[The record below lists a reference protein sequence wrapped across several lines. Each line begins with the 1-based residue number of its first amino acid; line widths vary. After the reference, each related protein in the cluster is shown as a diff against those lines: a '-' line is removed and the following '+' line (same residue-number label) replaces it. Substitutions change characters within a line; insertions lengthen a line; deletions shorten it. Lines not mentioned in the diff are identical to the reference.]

1 MPEPSPLVTA
11 EARLADLE
19 RQLAEIKSLN
29 LLIGGLVH
37 DFNNVLT
44 AIAGHASLLEEEA
57 VPGSEFQESAA
68 AIRKAADH
76 AAALAENLRGLSRLA
91 PSRRQPV
98 DLHAT
103 IQEVTALLKPSANG
117 RIFIEQQLRAPAAV
131 TLADPEE
138 MFQLVL
144 NLALNAT
151 QAMPAGGVLTFET
164 EILDGEDRA
173 AGVDGSETP
182 WVVLT
187 VRDTGRG
194 IPAAIR
200 DRIFEPFFTTRKN
213 GGGTGLGLSVVAR
226 IVNSLHG
233 HIAVESKEGAG
244 SAFRVSV
251 RSCRQDRQE
260 AASAAPLSS
269 LCAAT

>member
-1 MPEPSPLVTA
+1 MPEPLSVVTP

-19 RQLAEIKSLN
+19 RQVAELKSLN

-37 DFNNVLT
+37 DFNNLLT

-57 VPGSEFQESAA
+57 VPGSEFQESAV

-76 AAALAENLRGLSRLA
+76 AAALAENLRSISRLA

-103 IQEVTALLKPSANG
+103 IQEVAALLKPSANG
-117 RIFIEQQLRAPAAV
+117 KIFIEQKLRAPSAV

-151 QAMPAGGVLTFET
+151 QAMPSGGALTFET
-164 EILDGEDRA
+164 EILDKEDRA
-173 AGVDGSETP
+173 AGVDAAEAE

-194 IPAAIR
+194 IPAAIQG
-200 DRIFEPFFTTRKN
+200 RIFEPFFTTRN
-213 GGGTGLGLSVVAR
+213 DGGGTGLGLSVVSR

-233 HIAVESKEGAG
+233 HIGVESEEGAG
-244 SAFRVSV
+244 SAFRIYVHSF
-251 RSCRQDRQE
+251 RQE
-260 AASAAPLSS
+260 AAAAAPPPP